1 MAENQN
7 ISTNK
12 FFRYI
17 QKHFKRMGAKVLYSA
32 LLLFN
37 AYRRNET
44 PGWAKNI
51 VIGAIAYFV
60 SPIDG
65 IPDLSPFL
73 GFTDDLGVMS
83 FALVSIACYINDDV
97 REKARNQLGRIVK
110 DYDETLLEEV
120 DRIL

>member
-1 MAENQN
+1 MQEKNDKLVEKTMQ
-7 ISTNK
+7 
-12 FFRYI
+12 YI
-17 QKHFKRMGAKVLYSA
+17 QQWFYKMGIQVVYAS
-32 LLLFN
+32 LLLFF
-37 AYRRNET
+37 AFRSKAT

-51 VIGAIAYFV
+51 IIGALAYFV

-83 FALVSIACYINDDV
+83 FALVAIACYIDKPV
-97 REKARNQLGRIVK
+97 RQRAKIELRRLFKNYK
-110 DYDETLLEEV
+110 EEELLEV